1 MKKIIKFLFKFLPVK
16 LQVIIEYRYHCKRR
30 LNFKRLERYSEKIQ
44 LYKLKYKNPILPII
58 VDKARVRDYVK
69 DKGLEHIL
77 NDVYGVYNKV
87 NEIDFQTLP
96 DKFVIKLNTG
106 SGRNIFVE
114 DKNKINIDE
123 TKKTLKKWMKI
134 NPRVFGAE
142 WPYKKVKPKI
152 IIEKYLDRD
161 VDNDLPDFKFF
172 AFNGEIDYLYVMVD
186 YIDDHKNGKLSF
198 YDMEFN
204 KTEYYRK
211 DYLPI
216 TSNVKKPKNFDLMVE
231 YAKILS
237 KDFPHIRVDFYNI
250 DGEIIFGELTLYTS
264 KGYIN
269 FIPDNFDFIL
279 GDKFNI
285 NSFKR

>member
-1 MKKIIKFLFKFLPVK
+1 
-16 LQVIIEYRYHCKRR
+16 
-30 LNFKRLERYSEKIQ
+30 
-44 LYKLKYKNPILPII
+44 
-58 VDKARVRDYVK
+58 
-69 DKGLEHIL
+69 
-77 NDVYGVYNKV
+77 
-87 NEIDFQTLP
+87 
-96 DKFVIKLNTG
+96 
-106 SGRNIFVE
+106 
-114 DKNKINIDE
+114 
-123 TKKTLKKWMKI
+123 
-134 NPRVFGAE
+134 
-142 WPYKKVKPKI
+142 
-152 IIEKYLDRD
+152 
-161 VDNDLPDFKFF
+161 
-172 AFNGEIDYLYVMVD
+172 MVD

-250 DGEIIFGELTLYTS
+250 DGEIIFGELTLYTN